1 MGKFPQPHLFKITI
15 QSKPFYKVWHS
26 KGEGTENAIN
36 AIKLYITG
44 VAGTRGGGGMQ
55 INHVFNRRQV
65 ETK

>member
-1 MGKFPQPHLFKITI
+1 MGKFPSPHLFKITI
-15 QSKPFYKVWHS
+15 QSKPLYKVWPS

-36 AIKLYITG
+36 VIKLYIKG

-55 INHVFNRRQV
+55 INHVFNRRRV